1 MREQSAGVVRAAGAV
16 RSRRPAVPLTRLARG
31 RSCDGCAHDRRS
43 AGMEHA
49 VEATVSSPAADDNVK
64 RLRLAVFRRLLA
76 CMPTTKSSIS
86 LSAVSSETGSPD
98 FATPDLTE
106 IRLTQRP
113 FPKDPGE
120 RACYRY
126 LLEQMRTAPDRPPQ
140 RKAEYETFC
149 RHRFRVTVDSFDY
162 CWREAIKA
170 SGARWDQPGRPSR

>member
-1 MREQSAGVVRAAGAV
+1 
-16 RSRRPAVPLTRLARG
+16 
-31 RSCDGCAHDRRS
+31 
-43 AGMEHA
+43 
-49 VEATVSSPAADDNVK
+49 
-64 RLRLAVFRRLLA
+64 
-76 CMPTTKSSIS
+76 MPTTKSSTS
-86 LSAVSSETGSPD
+86 LSGVSLETGPPD

-106 IRLTQRP
+106 MRLIQRP

-140 RKAEYETFC
+140 RKAEYETFS